1 MAKAELQIKGIEA
14 LKERLRKRKEVF
26 KNALGVQLM
35 QLGEA
40 VVIHAKQNKGY
51 KDRTANLK
59 NSISYALFLDGKQ
72 ITKSIGEGYNATYK
86 DEHNKEH
93 NNQYTKEEVMQMR
106 SNALEEYAQKQGVV
120 ATSGYSLIIVAG
132 MSYGKYVEDKG
143 YNVLH
148 LSKYYMKD
156 EMRRIFNEV
165 IERIKGE

>member
-14 LKERLRKRKEVF
+14 LKERLKKREEVF

-40 VVIHAKQNKGY
+40 VVTHAKHNKGY

-59 NSISYALFLDGKQ
+59 NSISYALFLDGELVQ
-72 ITKSIGEGYNATYK
+72 SVTGAIP
-86 DEHNKEH
+86 HP
-93 NNQYTKEEVMQMR
+93 EEVQGGQKEVD
-106 SNALEEYAQKQGVV
+106 NALSTFSNQSGVV
-120 ATSGYSLIIVAG
+120 ASKGYTIVVVAG
-132 MSYGKYVEDKG
+132 MNYGKYVEDKG

>member
-14 LKERLRKRKEVF
+14 LKERLKKREEVF

-40 VVIHAKQNKGY
+40 VVTHAKQNKGY
-51 KDRTANLK
+51 KDRTAHLK
-59 NSISYALFLDGKQ
+59 NSISYALFLDGELVQ
-72 ITKSIGEGYNATYK
+72 SVTGAIP
-86 DEHNKEH
+86 HP
-93 NNQYTKEEVMQMR
+93 EEVQGGQKEVD
-106 SNALEEYAQKQGVV
+106 NALSTFSNQSGVI
-120 ATSGYSLIIVAG
+120 ASKGYTIIVVAG
-132 MSYGKYVEDKG
+132 MNYGKYVEDKG

>member
-14 LKERLRKRKEVF
+14 LKERLKKREEVF

-40 VVIHAKQNKGY
+40 VVTHAKQNKGY

-59 NSISYALFLDGKQ
+59 NSISYALFLDGELVQ
-72 ITKSIGEGYNATYK
+72 SVTGAIP
-86 DEHNKEH
+86 HP
-93 NNQYTKEEVMQMR
+93 EEVQWGQKEVD
-106 SNALEEYAQKQGVV
+106 NALSTFSNQSGVV
-120 ATSGYSLIIVAG
+120 ASKGYTIIVVAG
-132 MSYGKYVEDKG
+132 MNYGKYVEDKG

>member
-14 LKERLRKRKEVF
+14 LKERLKKREEVF

-59 NSISYALFLDGKQ
+59 NSISYALFLDGELVQ
-72 ITKSIGEGYNATYK
+72 SVTGAIP
-86 DEHNKEH
+86 HP
-93 NNQYTKEEVMQMR
+93 EEVQGGQKEVDNVLSTF
-106 SNALEEYAQKQGVV
+106 SNQSGVV
-120 ATSGYSLIIVAG
+120 ASKGYTIIVVAG
-132 MSYGKYVEDKG
+132 MNYGKYVEDKG